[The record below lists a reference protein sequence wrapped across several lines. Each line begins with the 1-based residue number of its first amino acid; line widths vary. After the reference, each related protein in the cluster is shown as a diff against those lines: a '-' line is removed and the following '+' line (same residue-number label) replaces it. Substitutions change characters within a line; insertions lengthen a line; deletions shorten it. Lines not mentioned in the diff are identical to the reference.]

1 MSIYKPDGTNN
12 SLIQRQNFIEVGF
25 DLKRILNKILK
36 NDRLVKLLYYNQSNI
51 DLLPNLT
58 NTEKAALIHDII
70 KIVPRL
76 PKDLESKNY
85 LLIQM
90 DRFTPA
96 GDDTRYRSFIL
107 SFDILCHSDTWVM
120 DDYML
125 RPFKIM
131 QELDSMFNMSKLHS
145 LGPVN
150 FIGANQVIINEE
162 LMGYSIYYKVYDF
175 Q

>member
-1 MSIYKPDGTNN
+1 MYKQDGSSG
-12 SLIQRQNFIEVGF
+12 SLTPRQNFIDVGF

-36 NDRLVKLLYYNQSNI
+36 NDKLVKLLYYNQSNV
-51 DLLPNLT
+51 DNLPNLT
-58 NTEKAALIHDII
+58 NTEKAALIHDYI

-85 LLIQM
+85 LIIQM
-90 DRFTPA
+90 DQFTPA
-96 GDDTRYRSFIL
+96 SADDNRYRSFLL
-107 SFDILCHSDTWVM
+107 SFDVLCHADTWVM

-125 RPFKIM
+125 RPFKIL

-145 LGPVN
+145 LGPVS
-150 FIGANQVIINEE
+150 FASANQIIINEE
-162 LMGYSIYYKVYDF
+162 LMGYSIYYRVLDF